1 MNIKGMWYHT
11 FMNTEDTKDTK
22 ICVIHEI
29 CVPHKK
35 IALVRSLESNL
46 LFFANLLS
54 KAPEHRKVH
63 LLG

>member
-35 IALVRSLESNL
+35 IALVRSLESNYWCPVKL
-46 LFFANLLS
+46 KSPN
-54 KAPEHRKVH
+54 KK
-63 LLG
+63 LG